1 MERRYSS
8 EKRERV
14 ISEQKISLQFGRLL
28 GQVQRFDPNAVLLG
42 VGLDIETNRA
52 VQPAAARF
60 FLTDGEQE
68 WLKKSAGGSP
78 HDLLRLWTVKEAI
91 FKADPENDRKILGD
105 YVLENPSQWDGSAYP
120 KDRMFL
126 RFYYSSIQLDE
137 GFLSIALLAK
147 GERNA

>member
-1 MERRYSS
+1 MSS
-8 EKRERV
+8 KN
-14 ISEQKISLQFGRLL
+14 ISRQFGRLL
-28 GQVQRFDPNAVLLG
+28 GQLKGFDPGAVLLG
-42 VGLDIETNRA
+42 VGLDIETNRV

-68 WLKKSAGGSP
+68 WLKELGGHGSSQ
-78 HDLLRLWTVKEAI
+78 HLLRLWTVKEAI
-91 FKADPENDRKILGD
+91 FKADPENGQKILGD
-105 YVLENPSQWDGSAYP
+105 YVLENPSQWDGNAYP

-126 RFYYSSIQLDE
+126 RFHYSSIQLDE

>member
-1 MERRYSS
+1 MSS
-8 EKRERV
+8 KN
-14 ISEQKISLQFGRLL
+14 ISRQFGRLL
-28 GQVQRFDPNAVLLG
+28 GQLKRFDPGAVLLG
-42 VGLDIETNRA
+42 VGLDIETNRV

-68 WLKKSAGGSP
+68 WLKELGGHGSSQ
-78 HDLLRLWTVKEAI
+78 HLLRLWTVKEAI
-91 FKADPENDRKILGD
+91 FKADPENGQKILGD

-126 RFYYSSIQLDE
+126 RFHYSSIQLDE